1 MGLEPSEGL
10 VVAAALEEVGQFAIE
25 RPGQTLLDLGD
36 PFGSRLELLE
46 LPGGIGGAQGVVAD
60 DRQALAEGGGQFGER
75 SRIHRTTC
83 TIASVLHLP
92 DGCGVVEIIE
102 RHILIVDDDTGV
114 LRLLRESLASL
125 VDGCHIDA
133 TPSPEYAFELA
144 LKRHYDLF
152 VFDLVMPGMDGAM
165 LYRLIRTVYESADPP
180 IPPLPPMILLTGH
193 GDHPRAQEVLTEP
206 GVRGLLTK
214 PFTLDRV
221 LTKVARTLL
230 SLPLRPELKP

>member
-1 MGLEPSEGL
+1 MPQD
-10 VVAAALEEVGQFAIE
+10 APFAS
-25 RPGQTLLDLGD
+25 TLHLRDGW
-36 PFGSRLELLE
+36 
-46 LPGGIGGAQGVVAD
+46 GVVD
-60 DRQALAEGGGQFGER
+60 
-75 SRIHRTTC
+75 
-83 TIASVLHLP
+83 P
-92 DGCGVVEIIE
+92 IE

-152 VFDLVMPGMDGAM
+152 VFDLVMPGMDGAL

-180 IPPLPPMILLTGH
+180 IPPLPPLILLTGH
-193 GDHPRAQEVLTEP
+193 GDHPRAQEVLAEP
-206 GVRGLLTK
+206 GVRGLLAK

-230 SLPLRPELKP
+230 SLPPRVGPKS

>member
-1 MGLEPSEGL
+1 MHHCARASPAGWL
-10 VVAAALEEVGQFAIE
+10 VVV
-25 RPGQTLLDLGD
+25 DL
-36 PFGSRLELLE
+36 
-46 LPGGIGGAQGVVAD
+46 
-60 DRQALAEGGGQFGER
+60 
-75 SRIHRTTC
+75 
-83 TIASVLHLP
+83 
-92 DGCGVVEIIE
+92 IE

-152 VFDLVMPGMDGAM
+152 VFDLVMPGMDGGM

-193 GDHPRAQEVLTEP
+193 GDHPRAQEALREP
-206 GVRGLLTK
+206 GVRGMLAK
-214 PFTLDRV
+214 PFTLERV
-221 LTKVARTLL
+221 LAKVAKTLL
-230 SLPLRPELKP
+230 SLPPRASAP